1 MCDKKYMNEENGIN
15 EMKLFM
21 SEYMKEDDIE
31 IVSKIVSTMS
41 YSKVKV
47 YGYPDLENYQLAYHI
62 VREADLLSA
71 YDIDR
76 CIIYGMMKEK
86 LNYDVALIRALE
98 LFEKRVLT
106 YRSDDLFITDFSKHQ
121 SKLLHTAYMENLS
134 NMNNMI
140 SK

>member
-1 MCDKKYMNEENGIN
+1 MCDKKYMSEENGIN

-21 SEYMKEDDIE
+21 SEYMKKDDIE

-41 YSKVKV
+41 YSKVKI

-76 CIIYGMMKEK
+76 CIIYGMMREK
-86 LNYDVALIRALE
+86 IDYIDSLSRALE
-98 LFEKRVLT
+98 LFNNRILK
-106 YRSDDLFITDFSKHQ
+106 YRSDNLFITDYSKEY
-121 SKLLHTAYMENLS
+121 SKILHDNSLDNIANIQ
-134 NMNNMI
+134 NMMI
-140 SK
+140 